1 MSRARDGRAARW
13 LVLAGL
19 VTLASTAGA
28 APVPVVLDT
37 DIGDDID
44 DTWALAY
51 LLRSPELDLRMVLTD
66 YGDTVYRAK
75 VAAKLLEV
83 AGRSD
88 VPVAIGLRQAE
99 AGGRQSAW
107 VEDYDLEA
115 YPGRVHEDGVQALI
129 DLIRG
134 SEEPIRVI
142 AIGPAPNVRAALERA
157 PDIAERT
164 LFFGMYGSVHK
175 GYGGSPDPEP
185 EWNVRADPESV
196 RAILAA
202 PWTVTLTPLD
212 TCGLVKLTGDAY
224 ASVRDSEDPLARAVI
239 ENYRLWLPHVDWLPA
254 DPERPDRESTVL
266 FDTVAVYMA
275 FSGELLEFEDL
286 TLRVGDEGQT
296 VEDPAGHPARCALR
310 WKDLP
315 RFEGHVAA
323 RIAEGGEASQ

>member
-1 MSRARDGRAARW
+1 MKRLREGRTAGW
-13 LVLAGL
+13 LLLAGL
-19 VTLASTAGA
+19 VALAPTAGA
-28 APVPVVLDT
+28 EPIPVVLDT

-88 VPVAIGLRQAE
+88 VPVGIGLRQAE
-99 AGGRQSAW
+99 GGGRQSAW

-115 YPGRVHEDGVQALI
+115 YTGGVREDGVQALI

-134 SEEPIRVI
+134 SEEPIRLI

-157 PDIAERT
+157 PDIAERA
-164 LFFGMYGSVHK
+164 LFFGMYGSVRR
-175 GYGGSPDPEP
+175 GYDGKPEPEP
-185 EWNVRADPESV
+185 EWNVRADPDSV

-202 PWTVTLTPLD
+202 PWAVTLTPLD
-212 TCGLVKLTGDAY
+212 TCGLVKLDGEVY

-239 ENYRLWLPHVDWLPA
+239 ENYRLWLPHVDWLPR

-266 FDTVAVYMA
+266 FDTVAVNMA
-275 FSGELLEFEDL
+275 FSGELLEFEDV

-296 VEDPAGHPARCALR
+296 IEDPAGHPARCALR
-310 WKDLP
+310 WRDLES
-315 RFEGHVAA
+315 FEAHVAG
-323 RIAEGGEASQ
+323 RIAGGGEASP

>member
-1 MSRARDGRAARW
+1 MKRAGDGRAARW

-19 VTLASTAGA
+19 ITLASTAGA
-28 APVPVVLDT
+28 EPIPVVLDT

-88 VPVAIGLRQAE
+88 VPVGIGLRQAE
-99 AGGRQSAW
+99 EGGRQSAW
-107 VEDYDLEA
+107 VEDYDLGA
-115 YPGRVHEDGVQALI
+115 YAGSVREDGVQALI

-134 SEEPIRVI
+134 SEQPIRVI
-142 AIGPAPNVRAALERA
+142 AIGPAPNMRAALERA
-157 PDIAERT
+157 PDIAEGT
-164 LFFGMYGSVHK
+164 LFYGMYGSVRR
-175 GYGGSPDPEP
+175 GYDGKPEPEP
-185 EWNVRADPESV
+185 EWNVRADPDSV

-202 PWTVTLTPLD
+202 PWAVTLTPLD
-212 TCGLVKLTGDAY
+212 TCGLVKLTGEVY
-224 ASVRDSEDPLARAVI
+224 ASVRDSEDPLALAVV
-239 ENYRLWLPHVDWLPA
+239 ENYRLWLPHVDWLPE

-275 FSGELLEFEDL
+275 LSGELLEFEDL
-286 TLRVGDEGQT
+286 TLRIDDEGQT
-296 VEDPAGHPARCALR
+296 IEDPAGRPARCALR
-310 WKDLP
+310 WKDLA
-315 RFEGHVAA
+315 RFEEHLAA
-323 RIAEGGEASQ
+323 RIAGGGEASP